1 MTDHRRLYP
10 KEDSILAL
18 KLMNGEDIIARY
30 VRIAIGPFNIESGY
44 IVNYPSILNNG
55 VFAPWL
61 KLLDGS
67 CYGSDIFLPSELI
80 GLAFAEEDID
90 PVLVEN
96 FRETVLCP

>member
-10 KEDSILAL
+10 KEGSILAF
-18 KLMNGEDIIARY
+18 KLMTGEDIIARY
-30 VRIAIGPFNIESGY
+30 VRIAIGSFNIESGY
-44 IVNYPSILNNG
+44 IVNYPSVLNNG

-80 GLAFAEEDID
+80 GLAFDEEDID

-96 FRETVLCP
+96 FREIVLCP